1 MMETTSFIQDL
12 AVILMAVGGVAA
24 LFTRFGWPKV
34 IGYILAGT
42 VIGKYTFGGS
52 LVINQGSIEVLGQ
65 IGVVFLMFTLG
76 LEFSVRKLKKVG
88 HVIFPTAL
96 LDMAVMV
103 WAGHFVGTTF
113 FGWGTV
119 QSLFL
124 GAAISDSATTLLA
137 KTIDEMGWNSR
148 RFTKYI
154 FGITITE
161 DILCVGLIALLAG
174 FAQSGTFDIGSVVS
188 SMGGLL
194 LFFTGVSVF
203 GLLLV
208 PRLLNRV
215 AKLKD
220 DESLLL
226 TMLGVCFLVA
236 FLAAKLEFNL
246 ALGAFLV
253 GVMGAESE
261 PLKRIYQQCVPLR
274 TMFSAIFFVTI
285 GLLID
290 PAQMLANWQAILC
303 LTAVVIVGKSINCTL
318 GSLLTGQDLKNALQT
333 GIGLAQIGEFAY
345 LVALIGVT
353 MKVVDSSMY
362 QIAVGVSVLTTLLNP
377 FLMRASDP
385 FADWVERRLPKRWS
399 TLLETYQNWS
409 ERFRHSSVT
418 SEKTRAFRYNLTV
431 ILLQLTL
438 VAVIFIMAGML
449 ARLDYARFSP
459 LIDDN
464 KKMLLWGMASLLT
477 VPNAIFIFYRARAL
491 GGVVADVLVPA
502 KVQDTPWAQ
511 SFRRVARFLFA
522 VSGVVLLFI
531 ETVLLSGSIMPEQG
545 WARALVG
552 VVLLLV
558 GVFGWNRFWRLG
570 AESLETLRSVLTK
583 EVDADPSESAA
594 DLLDIH
600 TEKLKVMPASKVC
613 GSSLRDIDLRARFG
627 ASVIGIER
635 KGQTLVNPM
644 ATDTLEA
651 GDVVLVL
658 GDDEQLAQVR
668 ELLT

>member
-1 MMETTSFIQDL
+1 MDTTSFIQDL
-12 AVILMAVGGVAA
+12 AVILTAAGAVSA
-24 LFTRFGWPKV
+24 LFTRAGWPKV
-34 IGYILAGT
+34 IGYILAGA

-96 LDMAVMV
+96 LDIVLMTWV
-103 WAGHFVGTTF
+103 GHFIGTKV
-113 FGWGTV
+113 FGWGSA

-137 KTIDEMGWNSR
+137 KTIQEMGWDAR

-161 DILCVGLIALLAG
+161 DILCVGLIALLTG
-174 FAQSGTFDIGSVVS
+174 FVKSGDVQFSAMLY

-194 LFFTGVSVF
+194 LFLTGVSVF

-215 AKLKD
+215 GRLRD

-226 TMLGVCFLVA
+226 TMLGICFLVS
-236 FLAAKLEFNL
+236 FIAARLDFNL

-290 PAQMLANWQAILC
+290 PAQMLANGPAILG
-303 LTAVVIVGKSINCTL
+303 LALVVIVGKSINCTL
-318 GSLLTGQDLKNALQT
+318 GSLLTGQDLKNAIQT

-345 LVALIGVT
+345 LVALIGLT
-353 MKVVDSSMY
+353 MRVVDSSLY

-377 FLMRASDP
+377 ILMRASDP
-385 FADWVERRLPKRWS
+385 FSDWVERKLPARWKEY
-399 TLLETYQNWS
+399 LETYANWA
-409 ERFRHSSVT
+409 ERFLHSSAPSDKV
-418 SEKTRAFRYNLTV
+418 RALRLNLTLL
-431 ILLQLTL
+431 LLQMAL
-438 VAVIFIMAGML
+438 VAVVYIAAGML
-449 ARLDYARFSP
+449 ARLDYVRLSP
-459 LIDDN
+459 LVDAN
-464 KKMLLWGMASLLT
+464 KKMLLWGAASLLA
-477 VPNAIFIFYRARAL
+477 VPNAIFTFFRAGAL
-491 GGVVADVLVPA
+491 GVSVAEILIPV
-502 KVQDTPWAQ
+502 KVQETSWAL
-511 SFRRVARFLFA
+511 SFRRLTRVLFA
-522 VSGVVLLFI
+522 VSGMIVLFLEI
-531 ETVLLSGSIMPEQG
+531 VLLSGTIMPEQG
-545 WARALVG
+545 WARVIMA

-558 GVFGWNRFWRLG
+558 AVFGWKRFWRLG
-570 AESLETLRSVLTK
+570 AESLETLRGVLTK
-583 EVDADPSESAA
+583 EVETDPAESAA

-600 TEKLKVMPASKVC
+600 TERLNVRGGSSVC
-613 GSSLRDIDLRARFG
+613 GQSLRAINLRARVG
-627 ASVIGIER
+627 VSVIGIER
-635 KGQTLVNPM
+635 EGVTQVNPT
-644 ATDTLEA
+644 ADATLEA

-658 GDDEQLAQVR
+658 GDDDQIERTRVLLA
-668 ELLT
+668 

>member
-1 MMETTSFIQDL
+1 MDTTSFFQDL
-12 AVILMAVGGVAA
+12 AVILVAVGLVSAVFMR
-24 LFTRFGWPKV
+24 LGWPKV

-42 VIGKYTFGGS
+42 AIGKYTFGGS
-52 LVINQGSIEVLGQ
+52 LVINQGSIDVLGQ

-96 LDMAVMV
+96 LDMAVMI
-103 WAGHFVGTTF
+103 WAGHFVGTKI
-113 FGWGTV
+113 FGWGSV

-137 KTIDEMGWNSR
+137 KTISEMGWGSR
-148 RFTKYI
+148 RFAKYI

-161 DILCVGLIALLAG
+161 DILCVGVIALLTG
-174 FAQSGTFDIGSVVS
+174 LVKSGTMHAGAMAYSL
-188 SMGGLL
+188 GGLL
-194 LFFTGVSVF
+194 LFLTGVTVF

-215 AKLKD
+215 ARLKD

-236 FLAAKLEFNL
+236 FIAAKLDFSL

-290 PAQMLANWQAILC
+290 PMQMLAHWQAILT
-303 LTAVVIVGKSINCTL
+303 LTAVVIVGKSVNCTV
-318 GSLLTGQDLKNALQT
+318 GSLLTGQDIKNALQT

-345 LVALIGVT
+345 LVALIGLT
-353 MKVVDSSMY
+353 MKAVDRSVY

-377 FLMRASDP
+377 FLLRASDP
-385 FADWVERRLPKRWS
+385 FADWVERRMPARWKEC
-399 TLLETYQNWS
+399 LATYANWA
-409 ERFRHSSVT
+409 ERFLHSPAPGVT
-418 SEKTRAFRYNLTV
+418 AKAIRFNLTLV
-431 ILLQLTL
+431 LLQLAL
-438 VAVIFIMAGML
+438 VAVVFIAAGML
-449 ARLDYARFSP
+449 ARLDFARLSP
-459 LIDDN
+459 LIEAN
-464 KKMLLWGMASLLT
+464 KKTLLWGAASLLT
-477 VPNAIFIFYRARAL
+477 VPNAIFLFFRARAL
-491 GGVVADVLVPA
+491 GGVVSDTLVPV
-502 KVQDTPWAQ
+502 KVAETLWAQ
-511 SFRRVARFLFA
+511 SFRRVTGLLFA
-522 VSGVVLLFI
+522 VSGMAALFL
-531 ETVLLSGSIMPEQG
+531 ESVLLSGTIMPEQG

-552 VVLLLV
+552 VTLLV
-558 GVFGWNRFWRLG
+558 VGVAGWKRFRRVG
-570 AESLETLRSVLTK
+570 VESLETLRGVLTK
-583 EVDADPSESAA
+583 EVETDPTESAA

-600 TEKLKVMPASKVC
+600 TDKIKVGRESVVR
-613 GSSLRDIDLRARFG
+613 GRSLREINLRARVG

-635 KGQTLVNPM
+635 RGSTIVNPR
-644 ATDTLEA
+644 AEETLEP
-651 GDVVLVL
+651 DDLVVVL
-658 GDDEQLAQVR
+658 GDDEQIVR
-668 ELLT
+668 ARGLLT